1 MLVLVVIFL
10 LQLSGAYIRERNKIE
25 ILRSSVN
32 WNFLFMVKMIRLSD
46 VADWFNC
53 RNQTAFTVLFLIS
66 MH

>member
-10 LQLSGAYIRERNKIE
+10 LQLSGTYIRERNKIE

-46 VADWFNC
+46 VAD
-53 RNQTAFTVLFLIS
+53 
-66 MH
+66 